1 MPNDSYLLLIE
12 ICEVEA
18 KLPIECYRKNC
29 SSRLSRDYGEFFS
42 EITSQDWEGNV
53 NTDGREIPFFGT
65 RKTVLRV
72 GLPE

>member
-1 MPNDSYLLLIE
+1 VVVIYTFSQNWGSG
-12 ICEVEA
+12 CF
-18 KLPIECYRKNC
+18 RKNC

-42 EITSQDWEGNV
+42 EIRSEDLEGNG

-72 GLPE
+72 GLLE